1 MVAIFMLIAGLA
13 LLTLSGDAL
22 VRGSVAAA
30 ERMHIPSVII
40 GLTIVAFGTSA
51 PELIVSIEAAFA
63 GAPGLALGNAV
74 GSNIANILLVLGLP
88 AIFSP
93 ILLHDTGIRRS
104 SLFMIMVSALLVFLA
119 LDGDISRWEG
129 IGLIALLGA
138 YLVYSGVEA
147 SKARNR
153 TLEATLAQT
162 SASAEFKTWQIIC
175 LIVFGIAGLGIGGM
189 LTTDGALALAAM
201 LGVADSAVGLTIVA
215 LGTSLPELTTSLAA
229 AFRKQAAVAIGN
241 VIGSNIFNI
250 LGIVG
255 ITATL
260 VPLSVSS
267 AIVDFDIWFM
277 LATAAAIVPI
287 AFVTQRINRIEGV
300 VMTIAYIVFTIIVFQ
315 HGIA

>member
-1 MVAIFMLIAGLA
+1 LVAILMLIAGLV
-13 LLTLSGDAL
+13 LLTLAGDAL

-51 PELIVSIEAAFA
+51 PELIVSIQAAFA

-74 GSNIANILLVLGLP
+74 GSNIANILFVLGLP

-93 ILLHDTGIRRS
+93 ILLRETGVRRS
-104 SLFMIMVSALLVFLA
+104 TLFMVLVSVLLAFLS
-119 LDGDISRWEG
+119 LDGSLSRIEG
-129 IGLIALLGA
+129 IGLLALLGA
-138 YLVYSGVEA
+138 YLAYSGFEA

-153 TLEATLAQT
+153 SLEAAVAETVASSDFKAWQT
-162 SASAEFKTWQIIC
+162 AGLII
-175 LIVFGIAGLGIGGM
+175 FGIVGLGAGGM
-189 LTTDGALALAAM
+189 LTTDGALRVAAL
-201 LGVADSAVGLTIVA
+201 LGVDDTAVGLTIVA

-229 AFRKQAAVAIGN
+229 AFRKQTAVVIGN

-277 LATAAAIVPI
+277 LATAVVLVPI
-287 AFVTQRINRIEGV
+287 AFTTRRINRIEGTL
-300 VMTIAYIVFTIIVFQ
+300 MTLAYIAFTIIVFQ
-315 HGIA
+315 QGTA